1 LSVRFTLP
9 VCLSLLAVVGVLV
22 PRAPAAAQAAVLSG
36 RALDGDDRPVQGL
49 EVMLHRVT
57 ADGGATIARDTT
69 EADGRFALSAD
80 GAAGDPV
87 YFVAA
92 RHEGQLQIGPMLRA
106 PFPESG
112 YVLRI
117 GAGPAGPAARDPR
130 KAGIVVGILAVL
142 GLAVAWLVRP
152 PRRRRLLLRLA
163 EIEEARAAGGDPS
176 GDARERGRIL
186 TQLRRAAGS

>member
-1 LSVRFTLP
+1 LSARFTLP
-9 VCLSLLAVVGVLV
+9 VCLSLLAVGGGLV
-22 PRAPAAAQAAVLSG
+22 PGAPATAQERVLSG

-69 EADGRFALSAD
+69 AADGRFTLSA
-80 GAAGDPV
+80 AGDADDPV

-92 RHEGQLQIGPMLRA
+92 RHEGQLQIGAMLRA

-117 GAGPAGPAARDPR
+117 GGGPVGPGTRDPR
-130 KAGIVVGILAVL
+130 RAGLVVGILAVL
-142 GLAVAWLVRP
+142 GLAFAWLVRP
-152 PRRRRLLLRLA
+152 PPRRRLLLRLA
-163 EIEEARAAGGDPS
+163 EIEEARAAGGDPT